1 MMVRINDRLDVPEDE
16 LQFRYSRSSG
26 PGGQNVNKV
35 ATKVTL
41 LFDLRSSPSLDDE
54 QRGRISERLDK
65 RISKHGVLHLSSD
78 RHRTRGANQRAVIE
92 RFAELMADAL
102 RERTPRRRTR
112 VPEKEKRRRRD
123 AKRRRSQVKAM
134 RGRPSADD

>member
-1 MMVRINDRLDVPEDE
+1 VKINDSLDINDDE
-16 LQFRYSRSSG
+16 LRFRYSRSSG

-41 LFDLRSSPSLDDE
+41 LFDLRSSPSLDEE
-54 QRGRISERLDK
+54 QRDRIMERLGK
-65 RISKHGVLHLSSD
+65 RVSKHGILHISSD

-92 RFAELMADAL
+92 RFTELMADAL
-102 RERTPRRRTR
+102 RKRTPRRKSR

-123 AKRRRSQVKAM
+123 AKRRRSRVKAL